1 MIRPGK
7 RALCMLLILLI
18 IVPAT
23 PLFSEGNPEP
33 IPYGDEEFSEGL
45 RTLRRAEI
53 IFFGSVPITFLL
65 SGLGWELGQA
75 AAGDSYAFS
84 DEQHGYN
91 VLITAGALAFGI
103 ALIDYLLGL

>member
-1 MIRPGK
+1 MNFSGK
-7 RALCMLLILLI
+7 GLLFMLLILFILN
-18 IVPAT
+18 
-23 PLFSEGNPEP
+23 PLLPLYSQETAEP
-33 IPYGDEEFSEGL
+33 IPYDPEEFSSGL

-53 IFFGSVPITFLL
+53 IFFGSVPITFLI

-91 VLITAGALAFGI
+91 VLITAGALSFGI